1 MKKPSHSNNGRRRS
15 HQQPRKVQGRTP
27 TPPTQQNRPRSQN
40 SSQNKQATEMWMKPT
55 SDTLTSHIPMGNSK
69 PGQRDSNSQNNRR
82 PSQGQG
88 QGQQGQSNGRPRQG
102 QQQNRFGGSR
112 NSSNERQFKSRPYT
126 PPVDNVNGNGKLKTP
141 APIEKPPVTT
151 APTNST
157 SLPVVDADVPRPA
170 GLKKLTADIEPFE
183 LFCAYH
189 LGITQERGYKPSNI
203 NEVARRF
210 RTDPATI
217 KQALK
222 EYDMDPAALMDRDFD
237 MALGQL
243 DIQVAPEGVDRK
255 ELAKNIYQEFL
266 EAEVIKRD
274 WGKIL
279 EEDRKENQKIFKD

>member
-15 HQQPRKVQGRTP
+15 HQQPRNAQSRNPK
-27 TPPTQQNRPRSQN
+27 PPAQANRHRGPNR
-40 SSQNKQATEMWMKPT
+40 SQNKQATEMWMKPT

-69 PGQRDSNSQNNRR
+69 PGQRDSNSQTNRR
-82 PSQGQG
+82 PSQDRN
-88 QGQQGQSNGRPRQG
+88 QSNGRPPRSG
-102 QQQNRFGGSR
+102 QQNNRFGGSR
-112 NSSNERQFKSRPYT
+112 NSSNERQFKSRPFT
-126 PPVDNVNGNGKLKTP
+126 PPSANANGNGNGNRP
-141 APIEKPPVTT
+141 APAEKPPVTT
-151 APTNST
+151 TQTHST
-157 SLPVVDADVPRPA
+157 SLPVVDADVPRPS

-189 LGITQERGYKPSNI
+189 LGITQDRGYKPSNI

-210 RTDPATI
+210 RSDPATI

-222 EYDMDPAALMDRDFD
+222 EYSMDPAALMDRDFD

-274 WGKIL
+274 WDKIL